1 MSIIIIFFII
11 TIDNDKLQNLLIEKD
26 DELMILKQKL
36 TKPLPTIKE
45 QSTQFNY
52 MIPVNG

>member
-1 MSIIIIFFII
+1 MSIIFII
-11 TIDNDKLQNLLIEKD
+11 TIDVDKLQNLLIEKD